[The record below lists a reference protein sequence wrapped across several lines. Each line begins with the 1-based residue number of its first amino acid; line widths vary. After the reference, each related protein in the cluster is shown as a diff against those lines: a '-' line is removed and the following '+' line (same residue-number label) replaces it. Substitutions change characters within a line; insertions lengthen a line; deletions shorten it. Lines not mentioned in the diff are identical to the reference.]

1 MTTIIIT
8 VGMVAI
14 VAVMLIIKFAGVQSD
29 EFSKPKASNT
39 GSDISGDKPAD
50 KGKPNIINK

>member
-8 VGMVAI
+8 VGVVAI
-14 VAVMLIIKFAGVQSD
+14 VAVMLIIKFAGKTD
-29 EFSKPKASNT
+29 EQSKPQAGNT

-50 KGKPNIINK
+50 KGKPNLK